1 MRMEATMSIET
12 ISLAELRWESVSW
25 GTGTTY
31 LSMIQERRNNGF
43 EEKVIKLEA
52 RAETQN

>member
-1 MRMEATMSIET
+1 MSIET